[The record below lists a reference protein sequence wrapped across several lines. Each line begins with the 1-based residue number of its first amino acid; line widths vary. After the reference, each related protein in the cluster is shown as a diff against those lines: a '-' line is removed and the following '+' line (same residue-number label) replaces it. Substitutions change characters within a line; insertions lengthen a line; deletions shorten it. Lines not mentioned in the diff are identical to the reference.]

1 VEEVDACVEGAISLD
16 VFVLDLRGERKKEE
30 KGNGGGELGV
40 NEEGM
45 GSRRFCLF
53 FFFFFFLAVAV

>member
-1 VEEVDACVEGAISLD
+1 LD
-16 VFVLDLRGERKKEE
+16 VFVLDLRGESKKEE

-45 GSRRFCLF
+45 GSCRFCLF
-53 FFFFFFLAVAV
+53 LFFIFILL

>member
-1 VEEVDACVEGAISLD
+1 MEEVDACVEGAIPLD
-16 VFVLDLRGERKKEE
+16 VFVLDLRGESKKEE

-45 GSRRFCLF
+45 GSCRFCLF
-53 FFFFFFLAVAV
+53 LFFIFILL